1 MRNGSLSAVYY
12 FGKMRSGLWLTVAV
26 LSVLGGSGCQHVPS
40 AEKMAG
46 EHYYE
51 AGFRAE
57 EQGNLTVAR
66 TCFYQAYEFAQARAL
81 GPGPEAF
88 ALYEWSRM
96 TGYLGMVAE
105 AEGGFTNVLTLIDVS
120 QGRAEKLRPLVLCE
134 LARLLHDTK
143 QHSRAIPVFESAIHE
158 LQRANAPQKVPL
170 GFAEF
175 LDDYADSL
183 NAIGELEVA
192 KGVAVRSTAI
202 KLEHET
208 GLLRFHPRRYGGT
221 AVK

>member
-1 MRNGSLSAVYY
+1 
-12 FGKMRSGLWLTVAV
+12 
-26 LSVLGGSGCQHVPS
+26 
-40 AEKMAG
+40 
-46 EHYYE
+46 
-51 AGFRAE
+51 
-57 EQGNLTVAR
+57 
-66 TCFYQAYEFAQARAL
+66 
-81 GPGPEAF
+81 
-88 ALYEWSRM
+88 
-96 TGYLGMVAE
+96 
-105 AEGGFTNVLTLIDVS
+105 
-120 QGRAEKLRPLVLCE
+120 LRPLVLCE

-158 LQRANAPQKVPL
+158 LQRANAPQKDPL